1 MKFNKSI
8 DSTID
13 IFLILYVS
21 NLIYSR
27 INFIMN
33 IKSDE
38 YKNILLVSTWSQIYN
53 VSLVFTLLSIFL
65 IKILKKDD
73 GNYSFHKLV
82 LLLLLY
88 LLQKFDIGNAED
100 YINNLFIKRNF
111 SNRYPE
117 FKLLLDIYIL
127 SKKTKNSNEKINV
140 LCGKNKGSLCGK
152 SAYET
157 SDGIYCAKHH
167 KANKTKTSAQ
177 SNCQDDAKIL
187 EISKKM
193 TVAKLREYMRK
204 HSLRVGGN
212 KRELIVRYI
221 NNM

>member
-127 SKKTKNSNEKINV
+127 SKKNKKQQR
-140 LCGKNKGSLCGK
+140 KNKR
-152 SAYET
+152 
-157 SDGIYCAKHH
+157 IMW
-167 KANKTKTSAQ
+167 
-177 SNCQDDAKIL
+177 
-187 EISKKM
+187 KK
-193 TVAKLREYMRK
+193 
-204 HSLRVGGN
+204 
-212 KRELIVRYI
+212 
-221 NNM
+221 

>member
-33 IKSDE
+33 LNSDE

-82 LLLLLY
+82 LILLLF

-100 YINNLFIKRNF
+100 YVNNLFIKRNF

-117 FKLLLDIYIL
+117 FKLLLDIYMLGNKNSEEIQIL
-127 SKKTKNSNEKINV
+127 CEREKSSFKNICCTEIASRKKTIEKAIKNKKYFISPNSKIIYNSLQDKKEFEKIKKKFEDCV
-140 LCGKNKGSLCGK
+140 K
-152 SAYET
+152 S
-157 SDGIYCAKHH
+157 
-167 KANKTKTSAQ
+167 
-177 SNCQDDAKIL
+177 
-187 EISKKM
+187 
-193 TVAKLREYMRK
+193 
-204 HSLRVGGN
+204 
-212 KRELIVRYI
+212 
-221 NNM
+221 NNSVK

>member
-1 MKFNKSI
+1 
-8 DSTID
+8 
-13 IFLILYVS
+13 
-21 NLIYSR
+21 
-27 INFIMN
+27 MN
-33 IKSDE
+33 INSDE

-100 YINNLFIKRNF
+100 YVNNLFIKRNF

-127 SKKTKNSNEKINV
+127 STKNSNEINV
-140 LCGKNKGSLCGK
+140 LCGKNKGSFSNICCTDIQHQK
-152 SAYET
+152 NQIQKAIKNEKYFISPNSRIIYE
-157 SDGIYCAKHH
+157 SLKDEKELE
-167 KANKTKTSAQ
+167 
-177 SNCQDDAKIL
+177 KIKKKF
-187 EISKKM
+187 EDCVNSK
-193 TVAKLREYMRK
+193 
-204 HSLRVGGN
+204 N
-212 KRELIVRYI
+212 
-221 NNM
+221 

>member
-73 GNYSFHKLV
+73 GNYSFHKIV
-82 LLLLLY
+82 LILLLY
-88 LLQKFDIGNAED
+88 LMRKFDIGNAED
-100 YINNLFIKRNF
+100 YVNNLFIKRNF
-111 SNRYPE
+111 SNRIPE
-117 FKLLLDIYIL
+117 FKLLLDIYML
-127 SKKTKNSNEKINV
+127 SYQSKNRNETINV
-140 LCGKNKGSLCGK
+140 LCGKNKGSFSNLCCT
-152 SAYET
+152 E
-157 SDGIYCAKHH
+157 I
-167 KANKTKTSAQ
+167 ANKKRIIQTAIDNEKYFISPNSKIIYESLTDEKEFQ
-177 SNCQDDAKIL
+177 KIKQKFQDCVN
-187 EISKKM
+187 SK
-193 TVAKLREYMRK
+193 
-204 HSLRVGGN
+204 N
-212 KRELIVRYI
+212 
-221 NNM
+221 

>member
-140 LCGKNKGSLCGK
+140 LCGKNKGSFTNICCTDIQNQRNQIQRAIETEK
-152 SAYET
+152 YFISPNSKIIYE
-157 SDGIYCAKHH
+157 SLKDEKEFE
-167 KANKTKTSAQ
+167 
-177 SNCQDDAKIL
+177 KIKKKF
-187 EISKKM
+187 EDCVNSK
-193 TVAKLREYMRK
+193 
-204 HSLRVGGN
+204 N
-212 KRELIVRYI
+212 
-221 NNM
+221 